1 MNQSLVVYLQAFLFS
16 IVRTGGPIPMT
27 DRRHHV
33 KSYAAIC
40 FVLAALADPA
50 YGLDEDTYRCP
61 LEKLSPATYKVFSQ
75 KRDTSRPHQLM
86 VVDCYAELLDSATRN
101 PDPRVT
107 ADVIALGMPR
117 GTQSSEIYSEFL
129 ETSVLQNPQRLFE
142 ALLLVNK
149 VRMKEAVKNL
159 RDPLVTDK
167 KDIDASINRFHED
180 PRYAPIVAFYLSGKA
195 E

>member
-1 MNQSLVVYLQAFLFS
+1 
-16 IVRTGGPIPMT
+16 MT
-27 DRRHHV
+27 DRRHYM
-33 KSYAAIC
+33 KSCAFIC
-40 FVLAALADPA
+40 FVLTALADPA
-50 YGLDEDTYRCP
+50 YGSDEDTDRCP
-61 LEKLSPATYKVFSQ
+61 LENPSPATYRVFSQ
-75 KRDTSRPHQLM
+75 KNDKSKSHQLM
-86 VVDCYAELLDSATRN
+86 VIDCYEELLDNATKN

-129 ETSVLQNPQRLFE
+129 ESLVLRSPQQLFE

-149 VRMKEAVKNL
+149 ARMKEVVKNL

-167 KDIDASINRFHED
+167 KDIDASIIRFHED